1 MPAGWKHI
9 AAEAPEVQ
17 RSHDGWYN
25 LVDWLLG
32 CVMVYMALFGS
43 GKIILG
49 QARVGLVFLGISA
62 VSAYLIYWD
71 LSRRGWETLSGR
83 D

>member
-1 MPAGWKHI
+1 
-9 AAEAPEVQ
+9 
-17 RSHDGWYN
+17 
-25 LVDWLLG
+25 
-32 CVMVYMALFGS
+32 MVYMALFGS

-49 QARVGLVFLGISA
+49 EPKIGIIFLAVSA
-62 VSAYLIYWD
+62 VSGYLIYWD

>member
-1 MPAGWKHI
+1 M
-9 AAEAPEVQ
+9 
-17 RSHDGWYN
+17 
-25 LVDWLLG
+25 DWLLG

-49 QARVGLVFLGISA
+49 QARVGLAFLGISA